1 MMIIWSPQEIGWPAE
16 GSAIKVNLKERK
28 KGRQIIVVE
37 EAKKGVRS

>member
-1 MMIIWSPQEIGWPAE
+1 MISSRNWLPSRRG
-16 GSAIKVNLKERK
+16 AIKVNLKERK